1 VLSTEIG
8 MHRWVW
14 DLRLRPPDA
23 LTHTYPIS
31 AIYRDTPR
39 YPLGPWV
46 MPGQYTVKLTAGG
59 KAYTQPLTVKM
70 DPRVKTSPAGLQ
82 QQFDL
87 SMSVYNR
94 MMEMAT
100 ALQEL
105 RGYRTRLK
113 DSPALA
119 DLARRAAALESVESD
134 DSGNP
139 PETFGRL
146 RGSLSSLL
154 SLLQGADEA
163 PTTQAAAAVADRLQA
178 SDALMQRWAALRTEL
193 QGAVK

>member
-1 VLSTEIG
+1 MLD
-8 MHRWVW
+8 VW
-14 DLRLRPPDA
+14 AAGRGQTTLDADHVGERP
-23 LTHTYPIS
+23 LET
-31 AIYRDTPR
+31 
-39 YPLGPWV
+39 
-46 MPGQYTVKLTAGG
+46 
-59 KAYTQPLTVKM
+59 
-70 DPRVKTSPAGLQ
+70 RVGRE
-82 QQFDL
+82 D
-87 SMSVYNR
+87 VG
-94 MMEMAT
+94 
-100 ALQEL
+100 EL

-119 DLARRAAALESVESD
+119 DLARRAAALEGEEGD
-134 DSGNP
+134 DSGK

-163 PTTQAAAAVADRLQA
+163 PTTQGAAAVADRLQA

>member
-1 VLSTEIG
+1 
-8 MHRWVW
+8 
-14 DLRLRPPDA
+14 
-23 LTHTYPIS
+23 
-31 AIYRDTPR
+31 
-39 YPLGPWV
+39 
-46 MPGQYTVKLTAGG
+46 
-59 KAYTQPLTVKM
+59 VKM
-70 DPRVKTSPAGLQ
+70 DPRVKTSQAGLQ

-100 ALQEL
+100 ALGEL

-119 DLARRAAALESVESD
+119 DLARRAAALEGEEGD
-134 DSGNP
+134 ETGK

-163 PTTQAAAAVADRLQA
+163 PTTQGAAAVADRLQA
-178 SDALMQRWAALRTEL
+178 SDALMRRWAALRTEL

>member
-1 VLSTEIG
+1 
-8 MHRWVW
+8 
-14 DLRLRPPDA
+14 
-23 LTHTYPIS
+23 
-31 AIYRDTPR
+31 
-39 YPLGPWV
+39 
-46 MPGQYTVKLTAGG
+46 
-59 KAYTQPLTVKM
+59 VKM
-70 DPRVKTSPAGLQ
+70 DPRVKTSEAGLQ

-100 ALQEL
+100 ALGEL

-113 DSPALA
+113 DP
-119 DLARRAAALESVESD
+119 DLARRAGELEGEAGD
-134 DSGNP
+134 DSAKGS
-139 PETFGRL
+139 ETFNRL
-146 RGSLSSLL
+146 NGSLSSML

-193 QGAVK
+193 QAIK